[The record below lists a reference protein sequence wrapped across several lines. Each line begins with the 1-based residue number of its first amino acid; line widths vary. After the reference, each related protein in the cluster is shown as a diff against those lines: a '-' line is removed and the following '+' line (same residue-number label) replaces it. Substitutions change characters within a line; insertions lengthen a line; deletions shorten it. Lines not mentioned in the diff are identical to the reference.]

1 MNARSTG
8 MLSAIIAAVLFA
20 IGYAIVAVIPGGG
33 TMSEEVFTDFYG
45 GEPSFFTTFL
55 LLLVLLAGSWAL
67 VWFFTELRA
76 RLPDQVLSQAAYA
89 VSLVGAGTL
98 AIGGAI
104 LFAPAGV
111 QMNGDGAF
119 VGVPVAHAF
128 AQAGL
133 GVMLGVG
140 MYSLVL
146 AVGLFSLA
154 LQCAELVPGW
164 LSLGGI
170 VVAVLL
176 LGSYIWLPGYLL
188 PIWVL
193 VVGVIGLRRSP
204 AA

>member
-1 MNARSTG
+1 M
-8 MLSAIIAAVLFA
+8 V
-20 IGYAIVAVIPGGG
+20 
-33 TMSEEVFTDFYG
+33 SEEAFTDFYG

-55 LLLVLLAGSWAL
+55 LVLTLFAGSWAL

-76 RLPDQVLSQAAYA
+76 RLPDQVLSRTAYA
-89 VSLVGAGTL
+89 ISLVGAGAL
-98 AIGGAI
+98 AVGGAM

-119 VGVPVAHAF
+119 IGVPVAHAF

-140 MYSLVL
+140 MYSLAL
-146 AVGLFSLA
+146 AVGLFSVA
-154 LQCAELVPGW
+154 LRRAGLVPGW

-170 VVAVLL
+170 VIAVLL

-188 PIWVL
+188 PVWIL
-193 VVGVIGLRRSP
+193 AVGLIGLRRSP
-204 AA
+204 TA